1 MEMCR
6 YIYIYIYI
14 KTNGYA
20 KRIEDD
26 ETAAAGS
33 DSARVKISC
42 AARDN
47 RAQGHQDDEHT

>member
-6 YIYIYIYI
+6 YIYIYI

-26 ETAAAGS
+26 ETAAVGS
-33 DSARVKISC
+33 GSAREKFHTLYGIIG
-42 AARDN
+42 R
-47 RAQGHQDDEHT
+47 RRYQDGEHT